1 MKNQYIE
8 KINLIGK
15 IGLILSRFAQ
25 VAVGIGVIAL
35 IVAAVLLYREPD
47 GAFQI
52 TQEIKREEIIDKAIE
67 KSGLIKHNKNDEVI
81 LDGEKEIHKT
91 EERLSITNHGMSKR
105 FIIVAIFLVY
115 LWVVFF
121 LISGLCKTLKKCESP
136 FSEII
141 VKKLHYLAFALLP
154 LIFVDTGSDPLS
166 LNFIRFGVSLPGAII
181 VVLMVGLITV
191 FRYGAL
197 LQQESDETL

>member
-15 IGLILSRFAQ
+15 IGLILSRIAQ

-35 IVAAVLLYREPD
+35 IVGAVLLYREPD

-121 LISGLCKTLKKCESP
+121 LISLLCKTLKKCESP

-154 LIFVDTGSDPLS
+154 LILVDTGSDPLS